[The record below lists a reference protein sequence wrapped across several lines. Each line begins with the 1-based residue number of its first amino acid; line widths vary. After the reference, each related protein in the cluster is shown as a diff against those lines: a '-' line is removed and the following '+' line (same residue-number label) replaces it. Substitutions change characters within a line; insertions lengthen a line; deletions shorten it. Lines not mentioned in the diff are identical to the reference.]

1 MENSESSMDIE
12 TFLQNFANQLPN
24 PDEETLTPDTDF
36 HRLSGWSSLTA
47 LLEMAMIEDEY
58 RVTLT
63 GADIR
68 GARTLQELFN
78 AIQGERVGSPDKGL

>member
-1 MENSESSMDIE
+1 MDIE
-12 TFLQNFANQLPN
+12 TFLQHFANQLPN
-24 PDEETLTPDTDF
+24 PDEETLTPGTDF
-36 HRLSGWSSLTA
+36 HKLSGWSSLTA

-58 RVTLT
+58 QVTLT

-78 AIQGERVGSPDKGL
+78 AIQGERVGSPDKGR